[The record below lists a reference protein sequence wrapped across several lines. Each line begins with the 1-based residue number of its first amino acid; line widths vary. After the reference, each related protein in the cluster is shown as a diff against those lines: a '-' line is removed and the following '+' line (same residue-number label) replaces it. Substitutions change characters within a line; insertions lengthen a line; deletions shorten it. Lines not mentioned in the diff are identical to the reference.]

1 MQKINNTSL
10 KNYNSFGIDAISS
23 SFNIV
28 NSELEITSF
37 LKETNYT
44 QPIILGGGTNILFKN
59 DVDKDILKINIKGIK
74 IYNETNTYVDVSV
87 GAGEKW
93 DDLVKWSI
101 AKNYGG
107 LQNLSLIPGNVG
119 SAPIQNIGAYGVEL
133 KETFLNCRAISIDSG
148 SIKVFKNN
156 ECKFSYRSSIFKE
169 ELKNKY
175 IISNVTFRLSKKDHQ
190 INFSYEPLRDNLI
203 KKNISIPTIND
214 ISNSVIEIRSS
225 KLPDPKIIGNCGSF
239 FKNPIISKID
249 FKNLNQKEKNIPFFN
264 ISFNEIKIPAAWLIE
279 KCGFKGLREGNT
291 GTHNKHALIIINLGN
306 ATGKEIFDFS
316 QKIKKA
322 VLRKFNILLEEEVN
336 II

>member
-59 DVDKDILKINIKGIK
+59 DVDKNILKINLKGIK
-74 IYNETNTYVDVSV
+74 ICNETNTYVDVSV
-87 GAGEKW
+87 GAGEIW

-156 ECKFSYRSSIFKE
+156 ECKFSYRNSIFKK

-175 IISNVTFRLSKKDHQ
+175 IISNVTFRLSKKNHQ

-203 KKNISIPTIND
+203 KKNINIPTIKD

>member
-59 DVDKDILKINIKGIK
+59 DVDKDILKINLKGIK

-87 GAGEKW
+87 GAGEIW

-322 VLRKFNILLEEEVN
+322 VLKKFNILLEEEVN

>member
-1 MQKINNTSL
+1 M
-10 KNYNSFGIDAISS
+10 
-23 SFNIV
+23 
-28 NSELEITSF
+28 
-37 LKETNYT
+37 
-44 QPIILGGGTNILFKN
+44 
-59 DVDKDILKINIKGIK
+59 
-74 IYNETNTYVDVSV
+74 
-87 GAGEKW
+87 
-93 DDLVKWSI
+93 
-101 AKNYGG
+101 
-107 LQNLSLIPGNVG
+107 
-119 SAPIQNIGAYGVEL
+119 EL